1 MYFVNNDS
9 KISTTMNKNDVQC
22 LATFLPDY
30 GPLEIDNLQTF
41 LDESKAVVSNAFN
54 SKFKEIESD
63 LDFNKLLLIKTIG
76 VGSFGTVLLM
86 RDDDS
91 KEYYAVKAIEKKKL
105 ILTKQINHTL
115 NEKKILSIINFP
127 FIIHLVKFTSDNSYL
142 YFILPF
148 ISGGDLFSL
157 LRQLG
162 KFDEGLSRFYG
173 AQVVL
178 ALEYLHYIDLIY
190 RDLKPENV
198 LIDHTGYLKLT
209 DFGFGKYVKTRTWTL
224 CGTPEYLAPEILLNK
239 GYSKAIDWWAF
250 GVFIFEMVAGRSP
263 FLSKDPIKIYEKIIN
278 ARFICPPHPSPEC
291 KKLIKQFLQPNT
303 SLRLGG
309 LKNGAQDIKDHAW
322 FRPIEWFTV
331 LNRKMDPPYI
341 PDEEKSPG
349 EHFKNYKDVILQV
362 SHTQRFVKE
371 FEDF

>member
-1 MYFVNNDS
+1 
-9 KISTTMNKNDVQC
+9 MNKNDVKC
-22 LATFLPDY
+22 SLATSFPDY

-41 LDESKAVVSNAFN
+41 LDESKLLVSSAFN
-54 SKFKEIESD
+54 SKCCKEMESD
-63 LDFNKLLLIKTIG
+63 LDFNKLLLLKTIG

-86 RDDDS
+86 KDDES
-91 KEYYAVKAIEKKKL
+91 KKYYAVKAIEKKKL
-105 ILTKQINHTL
+105 ILTKQISHTL

-127 FIIHLVKFTSDNSYL
+127 FIIHLIKFTSDNSYL

-263 FLSKDPIKIYEKIIN
+263 FLSNDPIKIYEKIIN

-291 KKLIKQFLQPNT
+291 KNLIKRFLQPNT

-341 PDEEKSPG
+341 PEEEKIPG
-349 EHFKNYKDVILQV
+349 EHFKNYKDVLLQV